1 MRGLSILIFSESTY
15 PKHPG
20 GAGKCAHLYAAALAR
35 RGHAVRIVC
44 PGNVPQKEEI
54 DGVEVH
60 RVPLQGQPPRAGS
73 RIEENSTAS
82 GLLGY
87 VLSAIPLDS
96 IDAMVDI
103 GGFLSYF
110 YLVEYEL
117 RKRFAIPFV
126 VFFQLIQDHVS
137 RDPERFTDI
146 GSQRPDALFPDQHK
160 ERSQCFVVRIAD
172 AVICLSQDEADVVE
186 RLYHPAR
193 LHILGNP
200 IDPALL
206 AVTPDSGFRK
216 QLAPDACHLLLFAG
230 RMEDHVKGRD
240 IVKRAFRKA
249 AAQRRDLRLVLMGNT
264 GDGYFRSLGAKAID
278 LGWVRDTAKL
288 ANVFDAVDLLL
299 MPSRYE
305 PFGMLCAEAMA
316 MGVPAIASPVGGL
329 REIVNHA
336 EDGILLTGA
345 TASKWAAEMAD
356 WILRLTAEASD
367 RQRLASNAKRSAAA
381 RFGSDPLAAR
391 LEEICIEAI
400 ETRAA
405 KRFRPIEPPRLDRAS
420 QQSYRQAL
428 GANAEAIVAGE
439 LLLPRF
445 FKDSETRCLACSRWG
460 ISKAAWQVG
469 AVTKRSLANRF
480 RLRRAIF
487 AACPMSLVQL
497 HELEQ
502 MANASGLV
510 SPWAMRWSK
519 AASFVR
525 GLIFGV
531 VCAIARRRETALG
544 GRS

>member
-1 MRGLSILIFSESTY
+1 
-15 PKHPG
+15 
-20 GAGKCAHLYAAALAR
+20 
-35 RGHAVRIVC
+35 
-44 PGNVPQKEEI
+44 
-54 DGVEVH
+54 
-60 RVPLQGQPPRAGS
+60 
-73 RIEENSTAS
+73 
-82 GLLGY
+82 
-87 VLSAIPLDS
+87 
-96 IDAMVDI
+96 
-103 GGFLSYF
+103 
-110 YLVEYEL
+110 
-117 RKRFAIPFV
+117 
-126 VFFQLIQDHVS
+126 
-137 RDPERFTDI
+137 
-146 GSQRPDALFPDQHK
+146 
-160 ERSQCFVVRIAD
+160 
-172 AVICLSQDEADVVE
+172 VE

-216 QLAPDACHLLLFAG
+216 QLAPDANHLLLFAG

-249 AAQRRDLRLVLMGNT
+249 AARRRDLRLVLMGNT
-264 GDGYFRSLGAKAID
+264 GDGYFRSLGANAID

-288 ANVFDAVDLLL
+288 ANVFGSVDLLL

-336 EDGILLTGA
+336 EDGILLTRA
-345 TASKWAAEMAD
+345 AVSNWAEEMAD
-356 WILRLTAEASD
+356 WILRLTAQSSEL
-367 RQRLASNAKRSAAA
+367 QRLAGNAKRSATA
-381 RFGSDPLAAR
+381 RFGSGPLAAR

-405 KRFRPIEPPRLDRAS
+405 KPSRTIEPPRLDGAL
-420 QQSYRQAL
+420 QQNYRQLL
-428 GANAEAIVAGE
+428 GAAPEAIVAGE

-445 FKDSETRCLACSRWG
+445 FEDSETRCLACSRWG
-460 ISKAAWQVG
+460 ISKAAWQVR
-469 AVTKRSLANRF
+469 AVTKRSPANRF

-487 AACPMSLVQL
+487 AACPMGLVQL
-497 HELEQ
+497 HELER
-502 MANASGLV
+502 MAKSSGLV
-510 SPWAMRWSK
+510 GPWAMKWSK

-525 GLIFGV
+525 GLIFGL